1 MSNDNVDTNSNSG
14 PRNRSHYEADF
25 AHFLADLDDF
35 LYSEGWYVQGRRI
48 IKRNL
53 STYETV
59 EKYLFDHCYD
69 REEAA
74 GVVNK
79 IKQQT
84 MNGPLKEYWERGYND
99 YWNGVNQNNCPTYP
113 ELERRNA
120 WNEGWLFAKWG
131 DEVQHEIPNENVST
145 PD

>member
-1 MSNDNVDTNSNSG
+1 MTKI
-14 PRNRSHYEADF
+14 
-25 AHFLADLDDF
+25 AHFIANLDKF
-35 LYSEGWYVQGRRI
+35 LYGEGWYVQGRHI

-53 STYETV
+53 ATYEAV
-59 EKYLFDHCYD
+59 EQYLCDHCYD

-74 GVVNK
+74 EIVRK

-84 MNGPLKEYWERGYND
+84 MNDPLKEYWERGYSE

-113 ELERRNA
+113 KLKMCDA
-120 WNEGWLFAKWG
+120 WNEGWIFAEWNDKA
-131 DEVQHEIPNENVST
+131 QHENLST